1 MASSPPFPMKNIV
14 VPILG
19 AISIISTGA
28 VAWLLATPPSVD
40 PRAGKLESELQE
52 ARQTIAK
59 LKAELARKPAAE
71 TVAAASSA
79 PTSSDPTAPTVPVMP
94 NTLNM
99 KERLSSPAMRQ
110 MIDSQQAAQVELGYG
125 KLFEILRLSPED
137 KENFKK
143 LLIARQKMQTDLSLQ
158 MMDPNLTPERRQQ
171 ISDEA
176 KKQAAVYEASIKDF
190 LNEAQDF
197 ETFQEWDNTQPE
209 RTAFDTMGRNLFAA
223 SAEPL
228 SGSQEQQLLSLMAEV
243 RRSPD
248 SIGGLNDQ
256 TGGDPSKVNDQ
267 VIQRQMEQLDTNHR
281 IITERAGSFMTETQR
296 QTLKTYLDQM
306 KAITKNGMEMFRS
319 ANK

>member
-40 PRAGKLESELQE
+40 PRASKLESELQE

-59 LKAELARKPAAE
+59 LKAELARKPVAE
-71 TVAAASSA
+71 TVVAASSA
-79 PTSSDPTAPTVPVMP
+79 PTASDPAAPTAPVMP
-94 NTLNM
+94 NM
-99 KERLSSPAMRQ
+99 KERLSNPAMRQ

-176 KKQAAVYEASIKDF
+176 KQQASVYEATIKDF

-197 ETFQEWDNTQPE
+197 QTFQEWDNTQPE

-228 SGSQEQQLLSLMAEV
+228 SGSQEQQLVSLMAEV